1 MATAFWVSSLIVGM
15 GAWPA
20 SAWAMASL
28 PGADIAEP
36 ARAAERIFPLDKSQS
51 IHDSLRVLSGANQG
65 LKPEDLKLDF
75 DFPLVYHPRVEF
87 WLRYFTTGEGRE
99 IFARWLAR
107 SGRYETM
114 IRQILRQE
122 GLPEDLLYLAMIE
135 SGFNP
140 SAYSRARAAGV
151 WQFMP
156 STGRRYGLSSDWWA
170 DERRDPEKSTWAA
183 VRYLH
188 ELYIRFGRW
197 HLAAASYNAGEG
209 KIQRA
214 IDTFETEDYWELLD
228 YPFLRNET
236 KDYLPKMI
244 AAAIIAKNPERFGFT
259 DVTLEPPLEYDTV
272 KVPDAT
278 DLRVIARCAGT
289 TFQELLR
296 LNPDLLRWCTPP
308 GRSWEV
314 HVPKG
319 TADAFQ
325 LAFAELPRSE
335 RLTFRRHLV
344 RPGETLSQV
353 ARSYHTSASVIMQM
367 NGIKNVHKLR
377 AGQALIIPV
386 PAGAAP
392 PVVAEV
398 ERTPARKT
406 AHRKTYAAAPAAK
419 GAKKMSYTIQSGDT
433 LWAISQAYGVSVQQ
447 LKAWNGIRNHYYLK
461 PGETITLYSTQTRP
475 VAVVA
480 AEPSSRSKSPAG
492 PAKNAGKNSASGKK
506 PQGRA
511 TSYTVRNGDNLWSI
525 AHRYRLQPEDIR
537 TWNSLEQDHVLHP
550 GDRLQLFLPGKR

>member
-1 MATAFWVSSLIVGM
+1 MSRKAGLVTALWMGSLIAGL
-15 GAWPA
+15 GAGPPVA
-20 SAWAMASL
+20 RAIEYI
-28 PGADIAEP
+28 PGAELP
-36 ARAAERIFPLDKSQS
+36 QPVRAPERVFPLDKSQS
-51 IHDSLRVLSGANQG
+51 PRESLGVLNGSNQG

-75 DFPLVYHPRVEF
+75 DFPLVYHPRVEY

-99 IFARWLAR
+99 IFARWLSR

-151 WQFMP
+151 WQFIP
-156 STGRRYGLSSDWWA
+156 STGRKFGLSADWWA

-188 ELYIRFGRW
+188 ELYLRFGRW

-259 DVTLEPPLEYDTV
+259 NVTLEPPLEYDTV

-289 TFQELLR
+289 TFQEILR

-319 TADAFQ
+319 AADAFK
-325 LAFAELPRSE
+325 LAFAEIPRSE

-344 RPGETLSQV
+344 RSGETLSQV

-367 NGIKNVHKLR
+367 NGMKSVHKLR

-386 PAGAAP
+386 PEGAAP
-392 PVVAEV
+392 PVLAEI
-398 ERTPARKT
+398 ERAPARKAAPRQT
-406 AHRKTYAAAPAAK
+406 VAAAPPAK
-419 GAKKMSYTIQSGDT
+419 GAKKITYTIQSGDS

-447 LKAWNGIRNHYYLK
+447 LKAWNGIKNHYELR
-461 PGETITLYSTQTRP
+461 PGETVTLYTNQPRAT
-475 VAVVA
+475 VA
-480 AEPSSRSKSPAG
+480 AAESPPRAKSLAPKSKTPAL
-492 PAKNAGKNSASGKK
+492 
-506 PQGRA
+506 
-511 TSYTVRNGDNLWSI
+511 TYTVRKGDNLSTI

-537 TWNSLEQDHVLHP
+537 TWNSLNHDHVLHP
-550 GDRLQLFLPGKR
+550 GDRLQLFIPGKR